1 MNTLNGNNE
10 RKRALSV
17 VVASA
22 LCCVLC
28 TSALAATSTDLA
40 TERWNFGSSYNGE
53 QHGTYSPYKGEV
65 VERMVSGDGVDRATF
80 SFDAYFTFNQNIVD
94 QLKNHREN
102 GYHFTMDIA
111 NSNDNDKTMDCVY
124 IYSTLPN
131 YKSDIEDDPFPF
143 GNGYADEAEVVARDL
158 VSANKEYEMFAHFE
172 DYRDKNPATSIVE
185 VNTAISEKSITGEY
199 NTVNWA
205 PMVTFNIG
213 DKYEEQ

>member
-1 MNTLNGNNE
+1 MMGGFFVNTLNGNNE

-124 IYSTLPN
+124 IYSTLP
-131 YKSDIEDDPFPF
+131 
-143 GNGYADEAEVVARDL
+143 
-158 VSANKEYEMFAHFE
+158 
-172 DYRDKNPATSIVE
+172 
-185 VNTAISEKSITGEY
+185 TAIPIK
-199 NTVNWA
+199 NA
-205 PMVTFNIG
+205 NIQSHETMQRYQIKKL
-213 DKYEEQ
+213 DCKLWE